1 MVDEA
6 SSQECTIMINEKSVN
21 EIIQELDEWM
31 DTKIDA
37 RELKR
42 ALAVKL
48 AFLGWAYRAIGSLL
62 NISVSFVSKWK
73 TLFEEGGVEALRL
86 GYEGSK
92 GYLNDEQKQQTLQW
106 LNQQEYWSLSELECY
121 LLEQFDVEFKSL
133 TSYYNILKEADISWQ
148 KAQVK
153 NPRQDPTKVEQKN
166 KEISEILEKE
176 LPEIKA
182 GKLVVYAIDEV
193 HLVEGDLI
201 SHLWGK
207 TQDRVNLQLENPKNR
222 QTYYGAL
229 NLVTQDLVLEKYE
242 AGNAE
247 STVDFLRKLLEMHPD
262 QKILI
267 FWDGAKYH
275 TGEVMKN
282 FLEEINGNLDPRQ
295 WRLVCNLFAP
305 YYPKGNPIE
314 SIWLSLKSLLRT
326 CHRFCKN
333 FKMMKSIFELFAK
346 VKLYTVPNLTKYNAF
361 SCLV

>member
-1 MVDEA
+1 
-6 SSQECTIMINEKSVN
+6 MISEKSLN
-21 EIIQELDEWM
+21 EIIQELDKWM
-31 DTKIDA
+31 GASTDS
-37 RELKR
+37 RELRR

-48 AFLGWAYRAIGSLL
+48 TVLGWAYRAIASLL
-62 NISVSFVSKWK
+62 NVSISFVSKWK
-73 TLFEEGGVEALRL
+73 NLFEQGGVEALKL
-86 GYEGSK
+86 GYQGSK
-92 GYLNDEQKQQTLQW
+92 SYLSDEQKQQTLQW
-106 LNQQEYWSLSELECY
+106 LNEQEYWSVSELECY
-121 LLEQFDVEFKSL
+121 LSEKFGVEFKSL
-133 TSYYNILKEADISWQ
+133 TSYYEILKEADISWQ

-153 NPRQDPTKVEQKN
+153 NPRQDPKKIQQRN
-166 KEISEILEKE
+166 QEISKILERE
-176 LPEIKA
+176 LPAIKS
-182 GKLVVYAIDEV
+182 GTLVVYAIDEV
-193 HLVEGDLI
+193 HLEEGDLV

-247 STVDFLRKLLEMHPD
+247 STVDFLRKLLEMHPN

-267 FWDGAKYH
+267 FWDGSKYH
-275 TGEVMKN
+275 TGEVMKS

-333 FKMMKSIFELFAK
+333 FKIMKSIFELFAK
-346 VKLYTVPNLTKYNAF
+346 VRLYTVPNLTKYNAF